1 MSTLASL
8 SSVLGAWYDFRDLN
22 NLQRLI
28 TEWIAEWG
36 PDWIASIVTGV
47 LGALAILAVIG
58 PTLLILIWV
67 ERKVIARFQQR
78 YGPNRVGPKGLLQ
91 PVADAIKLILKEQL
105 APRSADKLLF
115 FLPPVLIFVPGI
127 LVWGVLPFGPRMS
140 VADLNVGVLYLL
152 AVSGTAVLVLFMAG
166 WSSNNKY
173 ALFGAMRAVAMSIS
187 YEVPMVLALLTL
199 VVFSGTMSVNGIVE
213 WQQQEDVIF
222 ILLFPLSAV
231 AFFFAASA
239 ELNRTPADISEAESE
254 IVAGYHTEYSGMRFG
269 LFYAVEL
276 GNTLVVSGFI
286 ATFFLG
292 GWWLWGLEQWVPS
305 WIILLAKT
313 GAVYFLLIWTR
324 GTLPRL
330 RIDQLMG
337 FCWKA
342 LVPATLLFVVVAFVE
357 RTLIL
362 SEGWDTTIALPIMAV
377 FNIALTLGAVMLFA
391 RVSRPA
397 ELRRPARIRM
407 AGAQIGGLRAARDIA
422 SRSEEPQFQV
432 GGD

>member
-1 MSTLASL
+1 MIGPAFTELAV
-8 SSVLGAWYDFRDLN
+8 VLGAWYDFRDLN
-22 NLQRLI
+22 NLSRLI
-28 TEWIAEWG
+28 TEWIAGWG
-36 PDWIASIVTGV
+36 PAWLSSIVTGL
-47 LGALAILAVIG
+47 LGCLAILAVIG

-78 YGPNRVGPKGLLQ
+78 YGPNRVGPRGLLQ
-91 PVADAIKLILKEQL
+91 PVADAIKLILKEEL
-105 APRSADKLLF
+105 APRAADKLIF
-115 FLPPVLIFVPGI
+115 FLPPILIFVPGI
-127 LVWGVLPFGPRMS
+127 LIWGVLPFGPRMS
-140 VADLNVGVLYLL
+140 LADLNVGVLFLL
-152 AVSGTAVLVLFMAG
+152 AVSGTGVLVIFMAG
-166 WSSNNKY
+166 WASNNKY

-187 YEVPMVLALLTL
+187 YEIPMVLALLTL
-199 VVFSGTMSVNGIVE
+199 VIFSGTMSINGIVE

-222 ILLFPLSAV
+222 ILLFPLAAI
-231 AFFFAASA
+231 AFFFSASA

-276 GNTLVVSGFI
+276 GNTLVISAFV

-305 WIILLAKT
+305 WMILLAKT

-330 RIDQLMG
+330 RIDQLMS

-342 LVPATLLFVVVAFVE
+342 LVPSSLIFVAIAIVE
-357 RTLIL
+357 RTLL
-362 SEGWDTTIALPIMAV
+362 VTQGWDTTIALPIMAAI
-377 FNIALTLGAVMLFA
+377 NISLTLGAVVLFA
-391 RVSRPA
+391 RVARPA
-397 ELRRPARIRM
+397 HLRRPARTTLVRDRV
-407 AGAQIGGLRAARDIA
+407 GGLRAAREVAAGAAAA
-422 SRSEEPQFQV
+422 SA

>member
-1 MSTLASL
+1 MTDLTGLA
-8 SSVLGAWYDFRDLN
+8 SVLGAWYDFRDLN

-28 TEWIAEWG
+28 TEWIADWG
-36 PDWIASIVTGV
+36 PEWLASLVTGI
-47 LGALAILAVIG
+47 LGALGILGVIG

-91 PVADAIKLILKEQL
+91 PVADAVKLILKEQL
-105 APRSADKLLF
+105 APRAADKLIF

-127 LVWGVLPFGPRMS
+127 LIWGVLPFGPQMS
-140 VADLNVGVLYLL
+140 VADLNVGVLFLL
-152 AVSGTAVLVLFMAG
+152 AVSGTGVLVLFMAG
-166 WSSNNKY
+166 WASNNKY

-199 VVFSGTMSVNGIVE
+199 VVFSGTMSVNGIVQ

-292 GWWLWGLEQWVPS
+292 GWWLWGLDQWVPS
-305 WIILLAKT
+305 WIILLVKT

-330 RIDQLMG
+330 RVDQLMG

-357 RTLIL
+357 RTLLI

-391 RVSRPA
+391 RVARPA
-397 ELRRPARIRM
+397 PLRRPARIRM
-407 AGAQIGGLRAARDIA
+407 AGSDIGGLRAAREVA
-422 SRSEEPQFQV
+422 ARREEPQFQV